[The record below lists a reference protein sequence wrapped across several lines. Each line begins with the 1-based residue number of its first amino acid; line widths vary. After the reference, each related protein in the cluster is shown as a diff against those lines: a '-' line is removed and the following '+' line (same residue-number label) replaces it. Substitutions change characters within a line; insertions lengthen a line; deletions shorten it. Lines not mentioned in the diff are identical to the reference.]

1 MILRRPQK
9 SSASC
14 RYMYIF
20 SLINLL
26 KTTANGLTKSTYTYI
41 PNSNFYFSQI
51 QKKAYKLIFGNCSN
65 KENYNAYVYKSYKKY
80 KMNKKFSNSINMNK
94 INENE
99 NVLKDNNNIPAF
111 NKNNSDAKN
120 YGNFNQSGRNSA
132 FGKRYSHGSKSKSKI
147 SSNSYIG
154 GGNNNSYVSNSN
166 IGSGGGSKYT
176 TSHNYSSAYLG
187 NRPGNNSSAHN
198 KKMSNKN
205 EESNYSLSETKLNT
219 NANYMNSN
227 VKENKCGY
235 PMNSNDSNTPLSND
249 SNKINQYNTKMSTF
263 NKDNM
268 LLKSVKE
275 EKMYNNNGLG
285 LNSSLNNCDNNVSSN
300 IDNTKNNMNNN
311 IGNSSVNSARA
322 NYQES
327 NTMKSSSY
335 RNRKSGS
342 SGNNKNKSMSEKK
355 TSMEGI
361 NSSSLKGNERFSHI
375 NDNCSSS
382 TKYNAKNAFISNKKN
397 ISTHNTNLSS
407 TSNNNFKKDSENIIL
422 SQDNFKREV
431 LDDVLNNNMNIPELS
446 KNVDVIMD
454 TNMNQKDSILND
466 VNAFTSTSNNNRTGN
481 TRGGNGRSSN
491 GRSSN
496 RRSSKSQRGRRRRN
510 NNGSINNGSG
520 NNGNG
525 NSKSM
530 NSSISNRNGNGNNSK
545 RNSNSKRS
553 SNNHKNRRSSKSNAS
568 MFKLNSMMKNKDEQ
582 INENFENQLPENE
595 CMQDNSNN
603 LRGTS
608 ENQPIHSI
616 RNRNSKM
623 AQYNSSGPISNGST
637 VDNNGIRM
645 QNVSNTNN
653 MNNMH
658 NVQNLH
664 TMKIQEQGK
673 IGLRENEKKDSVIM
687 GMNTRNISYDS
698 KANNY
703 NKEANPTEIYES
715 KKDDSYA
722 NYSTSN
728 IMSNMNNLNSSMN
741 NTNSSMNN
749 LNSSMNN
756 TNSSMNN
763 TNSSMNNTNSSMNNT
778 KNSMNNMN
786 SMSTIANL
794 NNINSMSNMSTVTN
808 TNNISTVSNAM
819 EDQYC
824 GNNQNKQSCNT
835 NSQSSYLNME
845 SDAFLFYDFN
855 EFLNYMYKDEN
866 ILTLFYIRKNYL
878 KAESREE
885 FVNENDKVQYSI
897 IWSFANDEKITV
909 TGTHST
915 KKLSKKVC
923 VKKILLKLKNISLL
937 ELDQMTKWMINNLNV
952 MLKVEHKNMESKLNN
967 NNMYC
972 TTIEWKVNNKIYQAS
987 GVHVNEKISE
997 IIATHKLYMLLYDIK
1012 DQLIKEMEGTK
1023 MLNHHGV
1030 SGPMK
1035 SMDNSLFDKMMN
1047 NSHKGYDDH
1056 GSNKI
1061 GVKYEYGKGQMIPNR
1076 NMMDVT
1082 SLYKCGITANKDY
1095 NIQGLNNYNTY
1106 FNPNDGILRTPCANN
1121 PMMHSVQGVVVGNV
1135 NPFVRSGNN
1144 NMELANAGALNANN
1158 NPNMNL
1164 MNYQNVN
1171 NINMPI
1177 LNDKNF
1183 GIGVGPNMNGLINN
1197 PSMVTAAP
1205 VISDP
1210 SELIAYHLTKQDSG
1224 SIQMLRNNIASRYKV
1239 HQTENFEQVY
1249 NLFKC
1254 TLEWDWKNGKIACKA
1269 KSVGYGTTKNLAKC
1283 EAAYDMLVKNNLI
1296 EYISATDR
1304 KNAQYIRDLIQKDV
1318 TKALNLAIQF
1328 IMQYS
1333 SNAWSIFLI
1342 YLLRE
1347 LLIDGNYDHI
1357 NRLLTTVVEVSKEGR
1372 IEADK
1377 IKNESNNINGLNGG
1391 GGVGGNTNV
1400 SNSRMDPNNL
1410 HRSNRLNNNGTNNC
1424 LYNINPD
1431 GENYVDSSSSL
1442 FFCHPYI
1449 KNVSE
1454 NSNYVHKLVSIDLW
1468 EKLIDECVI
1477 VLNDKLCFHCI
1488 SLLKEVELD
1497 YSIFISKCAHDYYKK
1512 YRIMLALELQANLSQ
1527 SIQEKKDFEY
1537 LHENKSLLL
1546 KVKSATM
1553 PILSFTCTLTLE
1565 EKEWMKSTQMRED
1578 DIVLLKPCDLLL
1590 TDEDAWASSLIGTIT
1605 STKSDNTIYNINVR
1619 IFSAEN
1625 TRKANVKYSKYKLFL
1640 LLNIVTHERM
1650 LQALRSI
1657 TFISSIPTT
1666 YQSPY
1671 VFTPEIRFLILHS
1684 YNKYSKHIAQTGKLN
1699 NEIAEYE
1706 KIKMDFH
1713 NNESMKNNA
1722 QEDLLSQYSG
1732 QAKNPYEDLLND
1744 ALNRQIG
1751 KTHTD
1756 DIDKYL
1762 IESINLPTNLPLN
1775 DSQKL
1780 ACLSALTRRLTL
1792 VQGPPGTGKTHVACA
1807 IIDSWHRQNSNKK
1820 ILAVADSNV
1829 AANNLVEGLKKRN
1842 IQAVRVGAGSDSDFH
1857 EEAIMDFHRYKDLLK
1872 LRKNNLQK
1880 EAKVMKALLFLEA
1893 VKKYNVVIATCVG
1906 SGHEIFDNEKFER
1919 VIIDECAQSI
1929 EPSNLI
1935 PLGHYC
1941 NNLVLIGD
1949 HKQLPPTIISSDA
1962 TKLGLDKSLLERF
1975 VMAKIAPVHLLTT
1988 QRRMHLSICTF
1999 PNIHFY
2005 DNKLKTENVTEENR
2019 PIIKGF
2025 LWPNPKCRLAFIDVS
2040 LGKQGSKFENAYG
2053 TSKFNL
2059 YEIEPLISVLKSI
2072 VNEGCVSVD
2081 EIGILTAYDAQKV
2094 KLKKAVQDA
2103 FPYEAA
2109 CRIEIDSIDG
2119 FQGKEK
2125 DLILFSAVRSN
2136 ANNELGFLKDARR
2149 LNVMLTR
2156 AKRGVILFGD
2166 QFTLANDPE
2175 NWLPWLNWISSK
2187 RAVVHITKL
2196 NEHLENAD
2204 YSLLDK
2210 LNKINKAVNLKS
2222 INISDDYYLYGND
2235 TGFSNDYN
2243 EPQIYNQN
2251 EDNTFTAGLND
2262 TKEEVD
2268 QVEEIVENWEDLL

>member
-1 MILRRPQK
+1 MILRRLQK
-9 SSASC
+9 PLAPC
-14 RYMYIF
+14 RYMCIF

-26 KTTANGLTKSTYTYI
+26 KSASITLTKPTYAYI
-41 PNSNFYFSQI
+41 HNYNHIISQI
-51 QKKAYKLIFGNCSN
+51 PQKTNKLILRNCSN
-65 KENYNAYVYKSYKKY
+65 KKNYNAFVCKSYKKY
-80 KMNKKFSNSINMNK
+80 KMNKKFSSSINMNK
-94 INENE
+94 SNENE
-99 NVLKDNNNIPAF
+99 NALKDNNNVTAV
-111 NKNNSDAKN
+111 NKNSSDVKSF
-120 YGNFNQSGRNSA
+120 GNFNHSSRSSA
-132 FGKRYSHGSKSKSKI
+132 FGKRYSHGIKSKSKV
-147 SSNSYIG
+147 SSG
-154 GGNNNSYVSNSN
+154 SYVGGR
-166 IGSGGGSKYT
+166 IDGSGVGGDGGFGGGGSKYT
-176 TSHNYSSAYLG
+176 SSHSYSRNHPTHHPHQI
-187 NRPGNNSSAHN
+187 NRETGS
-198 KKMSNKN
+198 KN
-205 EESNYSLSETKLNT
+205 EEASYSLNETKLNT
-219 NANYMNSN
+219 NANYVNSN
-227 VKENKCGY
+227 MKENKGGGY
-235 PMNSNDSNTPLSND
+235 TLNSNEPNIPPVNETS
-249 SNKINQYNTKMSTF
+249 KIIQHNTKTNSF

-268 LLKSVKE
+268 LRKGTKDESVYGHSGLGPNSSANNVIGSMDNAKNGI
-275 EKMYNNNGLG
+275 NNNSGNTSG
-285 LNSSLNNCDNNVSSN
+285 GIYQENNQVKTTSYK
-300 IDNTKNNMNNN
+300 NTKN
-311 IGNSSVNSARA
+311 G
-322 NYQES
+322 
-327 NTMKSSSY
+327 T
-335 RNRKSGS
+335 SG
-342 SGNNKNKSMSEKK
+342 SGNNRNNSMREKK
-355 TSMEGI
+355 TNMEGI
-361 NSSSLKGNERFSHI
+361 NNTNLKDNERFSHL
-375 NDNCSSS
+375 NESRVSA
-382 TKYNAKNAFISNKKN
+382 TKYNTKNSFSSNKKN
-397 ISTHNTNLSS
+397 MSTYNANLSNA
-407 TSNNNFKKDSENIIL
+407 NNGNLKNGDENVCYAQN
-422 SQDNFKREV
+422 SFKRETS
-431 LDDVLNNNMNIPELS
+431 DNNMLNSNVNVAELN
-446 KNVDVIMD
+446 KNVGVPVDP
-454 TNMNQKDSILND
+454 NMNSIDMSNKLSAKDSYGKAEGVNND
-466 VNAFTSTSNNNRTGN
+466 ANVGANTGISNRTGN
-481 TRGGNGRSSN
+481 SRGANGRSGNGRSGNGRSSKGHRGGRRRN
-491 GRSSN
+491 NHSGGNNTSANITGENNANVNNVGINNPSASTPSGNSGIGRSGKRGSRRGGNRN
-496 RRSSKSQRGRRRRN
+496 RRSSN
-510 NNGSINNGSG
+510 NNSG
-520 NNGNG
+520 AF
-525 NSKSM
+525 KS
-530 NSSISNRNGNGNNSK
+530 
-545 RNSNSKRS
+545 
-553 SNNHKNRRSSKSNAS
+553 
-568 MFKLNSMMKNKDEQ
+568 LSMMKSKDEKM
-582 INENFENQLPENE
+582 NENFDSAMQENE
-595 CMQDNSNN
+595 YMQENTNN
-603 LRGTS
+603 LRGMP
-608 ENQPIHSI
+608 ENQPAHGDRT
-616 RNRNSKM
+616 RNNKM
-623 AQYNSSGPISNGST
+623 MSYG
-637 VDNNGIRM
+637 
-645 QNVSNTNN
+645 SNTPMSGGRMSNVGIN
-653 MNNMH
+653 GVQ
-658 NVQNLH
+658 NVQNMPSMHSTKSLEH
-664 TMKIQEQGK
+664 GMKSS
-673 IGLRENEKKDSVIM
+673 RENENAIPGAMMKNARNMSYDNKGNSYMNDANQANVYELKKSESYVNYSSSSNSLKTM
-687 GMNTRNISYDS
+687 SQMNTMNS
-698 KANNY
+698 
-703 NKEANPTEIYES
+703 
-715 KKDDSYA
+715 
-722 NYSTSN
+722 
-728 IMSNMNNLNSSMN
+728 MHNMSSMN
-741 NTNSSMNN
+741 SVNSASSISGTNQISGVNN
-749 LNSSMNN
+749 LMDDHCSAS
-756 TNSSMNN
+756 
-763 TNSSMNNTNSSMNNT
+763 
-778 KNSMNNMN
+778 
-786 SMSTIANL
+786 
-794 NNINSMSNMSTVTN
+794 
-808 TNNISTVSNAM
+808 
-819 EDQYC
+819 
-824 GNNQNKQSCNT
+824 KQSCNM
-835 NSQSSYLNME
+835 SSGSTPFPNMDA
-845 SDAFLFYDFN
+845 DAFLFHDFN
-855 EFLNYMYKDEN
+855 EFVTYMYKDEN

-885 FVNENDKVQYSI
+885 FATENDKIKCSI
-897 IWSFANDEKITV
+897 IWSFPNDEKITV

-923 VKKILLKLKNISLL
+923 VKKMLQKLKNISVL
-937 ELDQMTKWMINNLNV
+937 EIDQMTKWMINSLNV
-952 MLKVEHKNMESKLNN
+952 VLKVEHKNMETQMNN

-972 TTIEWKVNNKIYQAS
+972 TSIEWKINNKMYHSMGI
-987 GVHVNEKISE
+987 HEHEKIAE
-997 IIATHKLYMLLYDIK
+997 IIATQNLYMILYDIK
-1012 DQLIKEMEGTK
+1012 DQLVKEMESGKVT
-1023 MLNHHGV
+1023 NQHGASSAMN
-1030 SGPMK
+1030 SGK
-1035 SMDNSLFDKMMN
+1035 AYENSLFDKMMN
-1047 NSHKGYDDH
+1047 NSNNKGYDDH
-1056 GSNKI
+1056 CANKM
-1061 GVKYEYGKGQMIPNR
+1061 GGKYEYGKGQMMQNK
-1076 NMMDVT
+1076 NMMDPAA
-1082 SLYKCGITANKDY
+1082 LYKNGNPPNNDFNA
-1095 NIQGLNNYNTY
+1095 QGMNNCNTY
-1106 FNPNDGILRTPCANN
+1106 YNPNDGMMHPQCADN
-1121 PMMHSVQGVVVGNV
+1121 PMMHSLQGGSAMSSAGNM
-1135 NPFVRSGNN
+1135 NPCARGANS
-1144 NMELANAGALNANN
+1144 MDLANAGQIAGNN
-1158 NPNMNL
+1158 NVNMNL
-1164 MNYQNVN
+1164 MNYPNAN
-1171 NINMPI
+1171 NMGMPI
-1177 LNDKNF
+1177 MNDKNI
-1183 GIGVGPNMNGLINN
+1183 GQGVGADHMNGLNNN
-1197 PSMVTAAP
+1197 PGMVPPAP
-1205 VISDP
+1205 VITDP
-1210 SELIAYHLTKQDSG
+1210 TELIAYNLTKQDSG

-1254 TLEWDWKNGKIACKA
+1254 TLEWEWKNGKIACKT

-1296 EYISATDR
+1296 EYISSTDR
-1304 KNAQYIRDLIQKDV
+1304 KNAHYIKDLIQKDV
-1318 TKALNLAIQF
+1318 NKAMKLAIQF

-1333 SNAWSIFLI
+1333 SNAWSIFLV

-1377 IKNESNNINGLNGG
+1377 INESNNANASGANGTSTGK
-1391 GGVGGNTNV
+1391 
-1400 SNSRMDPNNL
+1400 MDATHA
-1410 HRSNRLNNNGTNNC
+1410 HRSGRMNNNGQNHGMYSSNA
-1424 LYNINPD
+1424 D
-1431 GENYVDSSSSL
+1431 GENYVDSSSNL
-1442 FFCHPYI
+1442 FFCNPYI
-1449 KNVSE
+1449 KNRCD

-1468 EKLIDECVI
+1468 EKLIDECVV

-1488 SLLKEVELD
+1488 TLLKEVELD

-1512 YRIMLALELQANLSQ
+1512 YRIMLALEFQANLSQ
-1527 SIQEKKDFEY
+1527 SIQEKRDFEY

-1578 DIVLLKPCDLLL
+1578 DIVLLKPCDLML
-1590 TDEDAWASSLIGTIT
+1590 TDEDAWSSSLIGTIT
-1605 STKSDNTIYNINVR
+1605 STKSDNIVYNINVR

-1650 LQALRSI
+1650 LQALRAI

-1666 YQSPY
+1666 NQSPY

-1699 NEIAEYE
+1699 HEIAEYE

-1713 NNESMKNNA
+1713 NHESSKNNT

-1732 QAKNPYEDLLND
+1732 QAKNPYADLLND

-1756 DIDKYL
+1756 DIDQYL

-1893 VKKYNVVIATCVG
+1893 VRKYNVVIATCVG

-1935 PLGHYC
+1935 PLGHNC

-1962 TKLGLDKSLLERF
+1962 TKLGLDRSLLERF

-2040 LGKQGSKFENAYG
+2040 LGKPGSKFENAYG

-2059 YEIEPLISVLKSI
+2059 YEIEPLVSVLKSI

-2196 NEHLENAD
+2196 NEHLENPD
-2204 YSLLDK
+2204 YSLIDK
-2210 LNKINKAVNLKS
+2210 LNKINKTVNLK
-2222 INISDDYYLYGND
+2222 NVNVSDNYFLYGND

-2243 EPQIYNQN
+2243 EPQNYNQN
-2251 EDNTFTAGLND
+2251 EEANFTVGLND
-2262 TKEEVD
+2262 AKEEVEP
-2268 QVEEIVENWEDLL
+2268 VEEIVENWEDLL

>member
-1 MILRRPQK
+1 MILRRLQK
-9 SSASC
+9 PLASC

-20 SLINLL
+20 SLINLF
-26 KTTANGLTKSTYTYI
+26 KSASSALTKPTYAYI
-41 PNSNFYFSQI
+41 H
-51 QKKAYKLIFGNCSN
+51 NCSN
-65 KENYNAYVYKSYKKY
+65 IISQLPKRTNKLILSNCSSKENYNAFVCKSYKKY
-80 KMNKKFSNSINMNK
+80 KMNKKFSSSINMNK
-94 INENE
+94 SKENE
-99 NVLKDNNNIPAF
+99 NILKDNNNVTAF
-111 NKNNSDAKN
+111 HKNTSDVKN
-120 YGNFNQSGRNSA
+120 FGNFNQSSRSSA
-132 FGKRYSHGSKSKSKI
+132 FGKRYSYGSKSNSKV
-147 SSNSYIG
+147 SSGTYVG
-154 GGNNNSYVSNSN
+154 GGVCVS
-166 IGSGGGSKYT
+166 GVGGDGDGRGGGGSRYT
-176 TSHNYSSAYLG
+176 SSHTYSG
-187 NRPGNNSSAHN
+187 NHSSHHPNQINRETAT
-198 KKMSNKN
+198 KN
-205 EESNYSLSETKLNT
+205 EDATYSLNETKSNT
-219 NANYMNSN
+219 NSNYMNSSM
-227 VKENKCGY
+227 KEKKGGGY
-235 PMNSNDSNTPLSND
+235 PMNSNDPNIPPVNESS
-249 SNKINQYNTKMSTF
+249 KIIQHNTKMSSF

-268 LLKSVKE
+268 LRKGVKDE
-275 EKMYNNNGLG
+275 GMYRHSGLG
-285 LNSSLNNCDNNVSSN
+285 PN
-300 IDNTKNNMNNN
+300 
-311 IGNSSVNSARA
+311 
-322 NYQES
+322 
-327 NTMKSSSY
+327 
-335 RNRKSGS
+335 S
-342 SGNNKNKSMSEKK
+342 SGNKVIDSVDNARSGMTNNSGNAADGNAASGNIAGGNASGGIYQENNELKSTSYKNTKDSASGSGNNRNNSMSEKK
-355 TSMEGI
+355 TNIEGI
-361 NSSSLKGNERFSHI
+361 SSTNLKGNERFIHLNESRAS
-375 NDNCSSS
+375 N
-382 TKYNAKNAFISNKKN
+382 TKYNAKNPFISNKKN
-397 ISTHNTNLSS
+397 ISTYNTNLSNANS
-407 TSNNNFKKDSENIIL
+407 SNLKRGGENV
-422 SQDNFKREV
+422 SYAQNNFKRETS
-431 LDDVLNNNMNIPELS
+431 DNILNSNLNMAELNKNDGVVIDPNMNSIDMSNKLS
-446 KNVDVIMD
+446 ARDSYGKGDGANNDANVGTD
-454 TNMNQKDSILND
+454 TGNS
-466 VNAFTSTSNNNRTGN
+466 NRTGN
-481 TRGGNGRSSN
+481 SRGGNGRSGN
-491 GRSSN
+491 GRSGN
-496 RRSSKSQRGRRRRN
+496 RRSSKSHRGGRRRHN
-510 NNGSINNGSG
+510 NSGWNNPVADNADVNNVGGNNTSG
-520 NNGNG
+520 NNVGVNNPSESTPNG
-525 NSKSM
+525 NSGTGRSGKRGSRRGG
-530 NSSISNRNGNGNNSK
+530 NRNR
-545 RNSNSKRS
+545 RNSNSNS
-553 SNNHKNRRSSKSNAS
+553 GAFNS
-568 MFKLNSMMKNKDEQ
+568 LNMMKNGEEKM
-582 INENFENQLPENE
+582 NEIF
-595 CMQDNSNN
+595 DNSMPGKDYMQQNANN
-603 LRGTS
+603 LRGMT
-608 ENQPIHSI
+608 ENQPAHGS
-616 RNRNSKM
+616 RSRNSKM
-623 AQYNSSGPISNGST
+623 VSYGSNT
-637 VDNNGIRM
+637 VKGGGHMSNVGIKGVQNMQIMQSM
-645 QNVSNTNN
+645 QNMQN
-653 MNNMH
+653 MANMPSMH
-658 NVQNLH
+658 SE
-664 TMKIQEQGK
+664 KILENGNRSS
-673 IGLRENEKKDSVIM
+673 RENEKAIPGAMMK
-687 GMNTRNISYDS
+687 NTRNMSYDNKGNS
-698 KANNY
+698 YMKDANQANAD
-703 NKEANPTEIYES
+703 EA
-715 KKDDSYA
+715 KKRDPYA
-722 NYSTSN
+722 NYSSN
-728 IMSNMNNLNSSMN
+728 SLRTMSQMN
-741 NTNSSMNN
+741 T
-749 LNSSMNN
+749 
-756 TNSSMNN
+756 
-763 TNSSMNNTNSSMNNT
+763 
-778 KNSMNNMN
+778 MN
-786 SMSTIANL
+786 SVG
-794 NNINSMSNMSTVTN
+794 SMSGTN
-808 TNNISTVSNAM
+808 QISGANNPMDDHYSGS
-819 EDQYC
+819 
-824 GNNQNKQSCNT
+824 KQSCNVSAST
-835 NSQSSYLNME
+835 PFENME
-845 SDAFLFYDFN
+845 ADAFLFHDFN
-855 EFLNYMYKDEN
+855 EFVTYMYKDEN

-885 FVNENDKVQYSI
+885 FVTENDKIKYSI
-897 IWSFANDEKITV
+897 IWSFPSDEKITV

-923 VKKILLKLKNISLL
+923 VKKILQKLKNISVL
-937 ELDQMTKWMINNLNV
+937 EIDQMTKWMINSLNV
-952 MLKVEHKNMESKLNN
+952 VLKVQHKNMETKMNN

-972 TTIEWKVNNKIYQAS
+972 TSIEWKINNKMYHSMGIH
-987 GVHVNEKISE
+987 VHEKIAE
-997 IIATHKLYMLLYDIK
+997 IIATQNLYMILYDIK
-1012 DQLIKEMEGTK
+1012 DQLIKEMESGK
-1023 MLNHHGV
+1023 MSSQQGAAGGMN
-1030 SGPMK
+1030 SGK
-1035 SMDNSLFDKMMN
+1035 AYENSLFDKMMN
-1047 NSHKGYDDH
+1047 NSNNRGYNDH
-1056 GSNKI
+1056 VANKM
-1061 GVKYEYGKGQMIPNR
+1061 GGTYEYGKGQMMQNK
-1076 NMMDVT
+1076 NMMEVAA
-1082 SLYKCGITANKDY
+1082 LYKSGNPSNKDF
-1095 NIQGLNNYNTY
+1095 NAHGMNNCNTY
-1106 FNPNDGILRTPCANN
+1106 YNPNDGMPKPQCGDNA
-1121 PMMHSVQGVVVGNV
+1121 MMHSVQGGVVMSGAVGGVTNM
-1135 NPFVRSGNN
+1135 NPCAIGGNN
-1144 NMELANAGALNANN
+1144 VELANAGQIDGNN
-1158 NPNMNL
+1158 LNMNL
-1164 MNYQNVN
+1164 MNYPNGN
-1171 NINMPI
+1171 NMGMPI
-1177 LNDKNF
+1177 MNDKNI
-1183 GIGVGPNMNGLINN
+1183 GPGVGALHMNGLNN
-1197 PSMVTAAP
+1197 PGIVPPAP
-1205 VISDP
+1205 VITDP
-1210 SELIAYHLTKQDSG
+1210 TDLIAYNLTKQDSG

-1254 TLEWDWKNGKIACKA
+1254 TLEWEWKNGKIACKT

-1296 EYISATDR
+1296 EYISSTDR
-1304 KNAQYIRDLIQKDV
+1304 KNAHYIKDLIQKDV
-1318 TKALNLAIQF
+1318 NKAMKLAIQF

-1333 SNAWSIFLI
+1333 SNAWSIFLV

-1377 IKNESNNINGLNGG
+1377 INESNSANAGGGSGTNTGRMDGSNSHRSTRMNNGG
-1391 GGVGGNTNV
+1391 QNHGMY
-1400 SNSRMDPNNL
+1400 SNNA
-1410 HRSNRLNNNGTNNC
+1410 
-1424 LYNINPD
+1424 D

-1442 FFCHPYI
+1442 FFCNPYI
-1449 KNVSE
+1449 KNRSD

-1468 EKLIDECVI
+1468 EKLIDECVV

-1488 SLLKEVELD
+1488 TLLKEVELD

-1527 SIQEKKDFEY
+1527 SIQEKRDFEY

-1578 DIVLLKPCDLLL
+1578 DIVLLKPCDLML
-1590 TDEDAWASSLIGTIT
+1590 TDEDAWSSSLIGTIT
-1605 STKSDNTIYNINVR
+1605 STKSDNTVYNINVR

-1650 LQALRSI
+1650 LQALRGI

-1666 YQSPY
+1666 NQSPY

-1699 NEIAEYE
+1699 HEIAEYE
-1706 KIKMDFH
+1706 KIKIDSLNH
-1713 NNESMKNNA
+1713 DSSKNNT
-1722 QEDLLSQYSG
+1722 QEDLLTQYSG
-1732 QAKNPYEDLLND
+1732 QAKNPYGDLLND

-1756 DIDKYL
+1756 DIDQYL
-1762 IESINLPTNLPLN
+1762 VESINLPTNLPLN

-1935 PLGHYC
+1935 PLGHNC

-1962 TKLGLDKSLLERF
+1962 TKLGLDRSLLERF
-1975 VMAKIAPVHLLTT
+1975 VLAKIAPVHLLTT

-2040 LGKQGSKFENAYG
+2040 LGKPGSKFENAYG

-2081 EIGILTAYDAQKV
+2081 EIGILTAYDAQKI

-2204 YSLLDK
+2204 YSLIDK
-2210 LNKINKAVNLKS
+2210 LNKINKTVNLKNVS
-2222 INISDDYYLYGND
+2222 ISDNYFLYGND

-2251 EDNTFTAGLND
+2251 EEPNFTVGLND
-2262 TKEEVD
+2262 TKEEVEP
-2268 QVEEIVENWEDLL
+2268 VEEIVENWEDLL